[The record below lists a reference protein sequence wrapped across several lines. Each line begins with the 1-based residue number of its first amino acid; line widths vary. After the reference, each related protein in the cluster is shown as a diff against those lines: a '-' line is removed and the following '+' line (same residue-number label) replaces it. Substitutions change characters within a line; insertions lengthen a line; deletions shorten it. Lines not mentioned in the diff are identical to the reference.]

1 MEEITEEKGLS
12 LADIWNIFKKNILIV
27 VISTIIG
34 TLLSGIYAFGFN
46 KPMYRSEG
54 TVIVQIISDT
64 SSKTPSYNDLV
75 MSFNIVGTAA
85 KFLRDTSVLELV
97 QEDIKTN
104 NKYDLTIKEIK
115 SGLKIT
121 QQVDYSGNKT
131 LYVEVAFTSR
141 DPKMSRVI
149 VDSVMTQA
157 IALANSETYV
167 SVFKNALYITSN
179 AGECENV
186 ATSTTKL
193 LILGFAGGFVIGIV
207 ITYVKALTNNKV
219 NTKEEL
225 QESVNI
231 EVLGSVTKKRGK

>member
-12 LADIWNIFKKNILIV
+12 LVDLWNIFKKNVLIV
-27 VISTIIG
+27 IISTIIG
-34 TLLSGIYAFGFN
+34 TLLSGIYAFSFN

-54 TVIVQIISDT
+54 TVIVQIVSDLE
-64 SSKTPSYNDLV
+64 SKNPSYNDLV

-85 KFLRDTSVLELV
+85 GFLKDTSVLERV

-104 NKYDLTIKEIK
+104 YKYDLTIKEIR
-115 SGLKIT
+115 SGLKIN
-121 QQVDYSGNKT
+121 QQVDYFGNKT
-131 LYVEVAFTSR
+131 LYVDVTFTSR
-141 DPKMSRVI
+141 DPEMSKVI

-157 IALANSETYV
+157 IALANSEKNV

-186 ATSTTKL
+186 ATSATKL
-193 LILGFAGGFVIGIV
+193 LILGFAGGFVVGIV
-207 ITYVKALTNNKV
+207 ITFVKAITSNKI

>member
-12 LADIWNIFKKNILIV
+12 LVDLWNIFKKNILIV
-27 VISTIIG
+27 IISTIIG
-34 TLLSGIYAFGFN
+34 TLLSGIYAFSFN

-54 TVIVQIISDT
+54 SVIVQIISDT
-64 SSKTPSYNDLV
+64 TSQTPNYNDLV

-85 KFLRDTSVLELV
+85 EFLKDTSVLERV
-97 QEDIKTN
+97 QEDIKTK
-104 NKYDLTIKEIK
+104 NKYDLTLKQIR

-121 QQVDYSGNKT
+121 QQVDYSGNRT
-131 LYVEVAFTSR
+131 LYVNVAFTSR
-141 DPKMSRVI
+141 DPEMSKVI
-149 VDSVMTQA
+149 VNSVMTQA
-157 IALANSETYV
+157 IALANSKNYV

-186 ATSTTKL
+186 AISTTKL
-193 LILGFAGGFVIGIV
+193 LILGFAGGFVVGIV
-207 ITYVKALTNNKV
+207 ITFVKAITSNKI

-231 EVLGSVTKKRGK
+231 EVLGSVTKKKGK